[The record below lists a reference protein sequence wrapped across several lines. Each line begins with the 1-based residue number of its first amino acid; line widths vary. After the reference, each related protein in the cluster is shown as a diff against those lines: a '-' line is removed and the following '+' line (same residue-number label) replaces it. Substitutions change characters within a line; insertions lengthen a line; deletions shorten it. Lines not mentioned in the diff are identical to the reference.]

1 MSQLAGAS
9 SSSAQSP
16 AGGPQASKPDWVA
29 ARSAVEVP
37 HLTGFATAQS
47 TGLIDITA
55 LRPGIAAGL
64 HILPGDHV
72 QAGQV
77 LAVLTGPDIEAA
89 RIQAQSNLTSAIAED
104 KAARLSL
111 AAETQKRADHLAT
124 NQAVDAAASAV
135 QSAQG
140 RLAVARHALAALNMT
155 DELVSPQAGIVQTVT
170 AADGDALARG
180 AIIATV
186 QPAGAAWLRAVFY
199 HATAGDLA
207 AGIHGLFQPAS
218 GGAAIPV
225 AIRGALGIAQPD
237 GGLPVALTSPTTLP
251 PGSSGTVTLDLP
263 RRSVIL
269 VPTAALILDQGR
281 WWVMRH
287 GAQGDQPVQVI
298 PDMGPG
304 AGQGFD
310 TIIESGIQ
318 PGQDVVVV
326 NAYLLFHRGIAALYQ
341 PPN

>member
-1 MSQLAGAS
+1 MSQVAGAP

-16 AGGPQASKPDWVA
+16 AGQPQASKPDWVA
-29 ARSAVEVP
+29 ARSAMEIP

-47 TGLIDITA
+47 TSLIDITA
-55 LRPGIAAGL
+55 LRPGIVAGL
-64 HILPGDHV
+64 HFLPGDHV

-77 LAVLTGPDIEAA
+77 LAVLNGPDIEAA
-89 RIQAQSNLTSAIAED
+89 RIQAQSNLTSAIAAD

-124 NQAVDAAASAV
+124 NQGVQAAASAV

-155 DELVSPQAGIVQTVT
+155 DELVSPRAGIVQTVT
-170 AADGDALARG
+170 AADGDALAQG
-180 AIIATV
+180 ASIATI

-225 AIRGALGIAQPD
+225 AIRGALGTAQPD
-237 GGLPVALTSPTTLP
+237 GGLPVALTSPATLP
-251 PGSSGTVTLDLP
+251 PGSSGSVTLDLP
-263 RRSVIL
+263 RRNVTL
-269 VPTAALILDQGR
+269 VPTAALILDRGR
-281 WWVMRH
+281 WWVMSH
-287 GAQGDQPVQVI
+287 SAQGDQPVHVI
-298 PDMGPG
+298 PG